1 MQSGIERLVVDKI
14 GSCEEVATW
23 SRSWT
28 DINAGTGWVEII
40 GADEAQVGC
49 DVAVRRHSLLKQK
62 GDVEVGRWVESY
74 VTEAS
79 GRLRRHLL

>member
-1 MQSGIERLVVDKI
+1 VQSGIERLVIEKI
-14 GSCEEVATW
+14 GSWEEVATW

-28 DINAGTGWVEII
+28 DIIAGTGWVEII
-40 GADEAQVGC
+40 GAGEAQVGC

-79 GRLRRHLL
+79 GRLRRQLL